1 MNVQP
6 DIVISVDDARTL
18 SALLDG
24 ATHQAAEMLAEV
36 FGGAEIVEAANL
48 PPGVVP
54 MNAPVQYVEV
64 AKGAVRN
71 ITLVP
76 PAEADPGLGR
86 ISVLSPVGRALLGR
100 AVGMV
105 SKVELPSGQTIEL
118 KITNVE
124 PVVLDGQLA
133 TA

>member
-36 FGGAEIVEAANL
+36 FGGAEIVETAGL

-54 MNAPVQYVEV
+54 MNAPLQYVEV

-71 ITLVP
+71 ITLVS
-76 PAEADPGLGR
+76 PAEADPALGR

-105 SKVELPSGQTIEL
+105 SKVELPNDQTIEL

-124 PVVLDGQLA
+124 PVVDVA

>member
-71 ITLVP
+71 ITLVS
-76 PAEADPGLGR
+76 PAEADPALGR

-105 SKVELPSGQTIEL
+105 SKVELPNDQTIEL

-124 PVVLDGQLA
+124 PVVDVA

>member
-36 FGGAEIVEAANL
+36 FGGAEIVEAASL

-71 ITLVP
+71 ITLVS
-76 PAEADPGLGR
+76 PAEADPALGR

-105 SKVELPSGQTIEL
+105 SKVELPNDQTIEL

-124 PVVLDGQLA
+124 PVVDVA

>member
-1 MNVQP
+1 MNAQP

-36 FGGAEIVEAANL
+36 FGGAEIVETAAL
-48 PPGVVP
+48 PRSVVP
-54 MNAPVQYVEV
+54 MNAPVRYVEV

-76 PAEADPGLGR
+76 PAEADPALGR

-100 AVGMV
+100 SVGMTT
-105 SKVELPSGQTIEL
+105 KVELPNDQTIEL
-118 KITNVE
+118 KITNVD
-124 PVVLDGQLA
+124 PVVDVA

>member
-71 ITLVP
+71 ITLVS
-76 PAEADPGLGR
+76 PAEADPALGR

-105 SKVELPSGQTIEL
+105 SKVDVPNDQTIEL

-124 PVVLDGQLA
+124 PVVDVA